1 MKIIERHELM
11 AEDKK
16 TDVNQIKK
24 IVSMMVDND
33 LVEVEIVTGEDKIYL
48 RRPEAQPQQITAVP
62 MAPQMVAAPHA
73 APAPAPAAETEAP
86 TVDDGLLEITSP
98 IVGTF
103 YSASSPDS
111 EPYTKIG
118 DIVAPETVVCIIE
131 AMKVMNEIKSEI
143 SGKVVEIVAQ
153 NGQSIEYGQ
162 VLYKVKP

>member
-1 MKIIERHELM
+1 M

-62 MAPQMVAAPHA
+62 MAPQMVAAP
-73 APAPAPAAETEAP
+73 APAPAAETEAP
-86 TVDDGLLEITSP
+86 AVDDGLLEITSP

-118 DIVAPETVVCIIE
+118 DTVAPETVVCIIE